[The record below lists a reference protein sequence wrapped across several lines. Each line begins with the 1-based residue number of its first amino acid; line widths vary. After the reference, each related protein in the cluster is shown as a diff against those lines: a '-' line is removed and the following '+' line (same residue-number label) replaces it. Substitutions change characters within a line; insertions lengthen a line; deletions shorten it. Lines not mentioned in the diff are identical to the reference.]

1 MNHHPTTA
9 STYLPAALYIGAGA
23 ALNLATLL
31 QRYNSTKPLIITDP
45 TLLALGHIDKIKQSL
60 EAQGLQPAIFSN
72 TVAEPTVSSIIAGIT
87 VFKSQAYDAIIAV
100 GGGSVIDSAKA
111 INVMGSHGGNVQDYR
126 VPHEQ
131 TLAGVPLI
139 AVPTT
144 AGTGSEA
151 TQFTVITDD
160 KTHEKLLCRGTAYV
174 PDAAVIDYTLT
185 LSMPARVTADS
196 GIDALTHAIEAYVS
210 RRANPYS
217 DTQALA
223 ALRLLGPNLRIA
235 FHDGAN
241 TAAREAMMV
250 GATLAGVAF
259 SSSSVALVHGMSRPI
274 GAFFAVPHGLSNAML
289 LPTVTQYSIPSAPQ
303 RYADCARAMGIVEAS
318 GDDLLACE
326 ALLLE
331 LNNINDDLAV
341 PTLSDF
347 GVDKAQYLSL
357 CEEMANQAMA
367 SGSPGNNPVIPS
379 IEDMKALYIK
389 AYC

>member
-9 STYLPAALYIGAGA
+9 STYLPAALYTGAGA

-60 EAQGLQPAIFSN
+60 EAHGLKPAIFAD
-72 TVAEPTVSSIIAGIT
+72 TVAEPTISSIIKGIA
-87 VFKSQAYDAIIAV
+87 VFKSQNYDAIIAV

-289 LPTVTQYSIPSAPQ
+289 LPTVTQYSIPAAPQ

-331 LNNINDDLAV
+331 LNNINADLAV

-357 CEEMANQAMA
+357 CEEMANQAMT